1 MKVSEVGRRE
11 ARRGGG
17 GEGRQEGDEFIRK
30 SLLWSPLE
38 KDARKRL
45 TLREARLP
53 RRGKKART
61 PRGKKYVKKRHSD
74 APLRSVPAAQPAV
87 TARPAAQPAVV
98 GRRRDYGGVGVMPTQ
113 TSSSGRIRQYVDSI
127 SGVMSSTLTA
137 PKMLSTYCLMRPEE
151 DVCVG

>member
-17 GEGRQEGDEFIRK
+17 GEGRQEGGGEFIRK

-74 APLRSVPAAQPAV
+74 APLRSV
-87 TARPAAQPAVV
+87 PAAQPAVV